1 MLDFYNYSTQSPSD
15 PHPFESIAKEPVSF
29 DPNECWDFERRLHR
43 IAASVADLIM
53 FKKLI
58 DLHKDKDEIKKI
70 VKNAR
75 KNSSVP
81 LINKGLRPVTIL
93 LLGGTRVIM
102 ETAYL
107 RTDWKKL
114 TGRKHTKRGKNG
126 SGLYPVL
133 EASGVADRV
142 TPATREEIALYTVQA
157 SSYQEAVEILTRKGI
172 SIGSSTLQRIACATA
187 ADDLSLRDAALSSA
201 MNIPVPSDGPLAG
214 WRVLIS
220 VDGGRIRTRVNK
232 NGRRTE
238 KGTHRFYTPWREP
251 RVIVINL
258 LNNDGS
264 SDSFSLPLYDTLID
278 DADAAF
284 NLIIG
289 YQRLLGAAYAEIIEF
304 VSDGA
309 DWIWD
314 RLDLMASQ
322 AEIGSSKLVKVLDF
336 YHGSEHLYEAIELL
350 TYLSKKE
357 RKKLYKRL
365 RHILRHD
372 PDGIT
377 KVINKLNQLV
387 KRPNIKKMKDA
398 IKYFEKHIDH
408 MQYAIVKE
416 MKLPI
421 GSGLVESAVR
431 RVINLR
437 FKAPGTFWKKGVVQG
452 LMHLRAFF
460 KAGRW
465 DEMMKRILTGEFSIP
480 TFELGA
486 GN

>member
-1 MLDFYNYSTQSPSD
+1 MPDFYNSPLKSTFNML
-15 PHPFESIAKEPVSF
+15 PFESIINDPVSF
-29 DPNECWDFERRLHR
+29 DPLEFWDLERKLHKHAAI
-43 IAASVADLIM
+43 IADQIM

-58 DLHKDKDEIKKI
+58 ELHKDKAEIKKI
-70 VKNAR
+70 VTNA
-75 KNSSVP
+75 KQKSLVP
-81 LINKGLRPVTIL
+81 LINKGLKPVTIL
-93 LLGGTRVIM
+93 LLGGTEVII
-102 ETAYL
+102 ETTYL

-114 TGRKHTKRGKNG
+114 TGHKHTKRGKNG

-133 EASGVADRV
+133 EALGVADRV

-157 SSYQEAVEILTRKGI
+157 SSYHEAVEILARKGI
-172 SIGSSTLQRIACATA
+172 SVGCSALQRIACAAA
-187 ADDLSLRDAALSSA
+187 ADDISLRDAALSSA
-201 MNIPVPSDGPLAG
+201 MNISVPSDGPLAG

-220 VDGGRIRTRVNK
+220 VDGGRIRTRINK

-251 RVIVINL
+251 RVIVIAL
-258 LNNDGS
+258 LNDDGN

-278 DADAAF
+278 DADATF

-289 YQRLLGAAYAEIIEF
+289 YLRLLGAAYAEIIEF

-314 RLDLMASQ
+314 RVDLMASQ
-322 AEIGSSKLVKVLDF
+322 AEIDSSKFVKVLDF

-387 KRPNIKKMKDA
+387 KRPNIKKMRDA